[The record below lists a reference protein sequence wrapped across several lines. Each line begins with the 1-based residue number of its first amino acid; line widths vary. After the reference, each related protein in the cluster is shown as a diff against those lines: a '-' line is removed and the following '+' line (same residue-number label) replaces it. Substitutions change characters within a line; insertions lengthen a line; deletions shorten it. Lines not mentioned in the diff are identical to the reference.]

1 MTSSLNAP
9 KTSLK
14 NLVLIWFFWALIV
27 LTFQGIVNARFQPNR
42 PDYATE
48 WTQYETAKN
57 SQKDKDFLTEPFMN
71 FQVAWDSEFYVG
83 IAVGGYDDP
92 RITTGELRD
101 RTKLPLS
108 YAFFP
113 FYPATMA
120 VIASPLR
127 LFGLNPIAAASL
139 AGVVVSLLGT
149 LLAMFSIYDLTRNEL
164 GEEGGVRAAFYML
177 IFPTG
182 FFLAQV
188 YTEGLFIG
196 LALGCLML
204 IYHKRFFWAAVLAA
218 LATLTKAI
226 GLALVFPLFLGW
238 APNVDWPE
246 IRRNGMQNF
255 RNNLSAFHISA
266 LLAIILPVCAYLIW
280 HYFLGDKAFAI
291 EREYFGRGIF
301 NWPELN
307 RGLKIMF
314 DSFRDGSN
322 SQRTTYYAIEAF
334 GMLLAVTAC
343 LFTARRYPG
352 ITLFSV
358 FALVLPAMGSAPQ
371 SIIRYVLAVPAVFI
385 FLARLGRNTAFD
397 KAWTIFSLLMMGM
410 LLTLFTFKMW
420 VA

>member
-1 MTSSLNAP
+1 MTSSLNTS

-14 NLVLIWFFWALIV
+14 NLVLIWFCWALIV
-27 LTFQGIVNARFQPNR
+27 LAFQGIVNARFQPDR

-48 WTQYETAKN
+48 WTQYETTKN
-57 SQKDKDFLTEPFMN
+57 SQKDKDFLNEPFMN

-101 RTKLPLS
+101 GTKLPLS

-139 AGVVVSLLGT
+139 AGVIVSLLGT
-149 LLAMFSIYDLTRNEL
+149 LLAMFSLYDLTRVEL
-164 GEEGGVRAAFYML
+164 GEEGGLRAAFYML

-204 IYHKRFFWAAVLAA
+204 IYHKRFLWAAILAA

-238 APNVDWPE
+238 ASTVNWRE
-246 IRRNGMQNF
+246 IWRSGTQNLRSNF
-255 RNNLSAFHISA
+255 SGFHISA
-266 LLAIILPVCAYLIW
+266 LLVIILPVIAYLIW
-280 HYFLGDKAFAI
+280 HYFLGDKAFTI

-307 RGLKIMF
+307 RGLKMMF

-322 SQRTTYYAIEAF
+322 SQRTTYYAIEVF
-334 GMLLAVTAC
+334 GVILAVIAC

-352 ITLFSV
+352 LTLFSV
-358 FALVLPAMGSAPQ
+358 FALILPITGSAPQ
-371 SIIRYVLAVPAVFI
+371 SIIRYVLAVPAVFV
-385 FLARLGRNTAFD
+385 FLARLGRNTVFD

>member
-1 MTSSLNAP
+1 MTSSLNTRT
-9 KTSLK
+9 TSIK
-14 NLVLIWFFWALIV
+14 KLVLIWLFWALIV
-27 LTFQGIVNARFQPNR
+27 LAFQGIVNARFQPNR

-48 WTQYETAKN
+48 WTQYETARN
-57 SQKDKDFLTEPFMN
+57 SQKGKDFLTEPFMN
-71 FQVAWDSEFYVG
+71 FQVAWDSEFYIG

-92 RITTGELRD
+92 RITTGDLRD
-101 RTKLPLS
+101 GTKLPLS

-113 FYPATMA
+113 GYPAAMA
-120 VIASPLR
+120 VVATPLR
-127 LFGLNPIAAASL
+127 LFGLNPIAAAAL
-139 AGVVVSLLGT
+139 GGVIVSLLGT
-149 LLAMFSIYDLTRNEL
+149 LLAMFSIYDLTRAEL
-164 GEEGGVRAAFYML
+164 GDEGGLRAAFYML

-196 LALGCLML
+196 LALGSLML

-238 APNVDWPE
+238 ASTVDW
-246 IRRNGMQNF
+246 RAMLRSGMQSF
-255 RNNLSAFHISA
+255 RNNLRGFHLQA
-266 LLAIILPVCAYLIW
+266 LLVIILPVLAYLIW

-291 EREYFGRGIF
+291 ERDHFGRGLF
-301 NWPELN
+301 NWSELN
-307 RGLKIMF
+307 RGLKMMF

-322 SQRTTYYAIEAF
+322 SQMTVYYAIEVF
-334 GMLLAVTAC
+334 GVVLAAVAC

-352 ITLFSV
+352 LTLFS
-358 FALVLPAMGSAPQ
+358 LVAMILPVTGSAPQ
-371 SIIRYVLAVPAVFI
+371 SIIRYVLAAPAVFI
-385 FLARLGRNTAFD
+385 FLARLGRNTVFD

-410 LLTLFTFKMW
+410 LLTLFTFNMW